1 MPPRSLK
8 TLHGTKDM
16 MQPCPVYL
24 QCHLFGDLARNQRHD
39 ATLSRLP
46 AMSSLWR
53 PCTGKTRGEPQSL
66 CKMQAQTD
74 ADIRRLVLRR
84 LLIALPRLSLGAV
97 PPAKVHSAAGG
108 RAAEGKGQWRGGG
121 ARGNGE
127 EGGQR
132 AVARGG
138 MGGSGTRCNGA
149 GGGGNGP
156 AAGGGEQRRK
166 VVHAAGNHLRPD

>member
-1 MPPRSLK
+1 
-8 TLHGTKDM
+8 M

-121 ARGNGE
+121 GKGQWRGVGW
-127 EGGQR
+127 G
-132 AVARGG
+132 
-138 MGGSGTRCNGA
+138 GA
-149 GGGGNGP
+149 GQGATAREGAATDRRP
-156 AAGGGEQRRK
+156 AAVSSDGKLFMQRETICAPTEYPTSAIRS
-166 VVHAAGNHLRPD
+166 